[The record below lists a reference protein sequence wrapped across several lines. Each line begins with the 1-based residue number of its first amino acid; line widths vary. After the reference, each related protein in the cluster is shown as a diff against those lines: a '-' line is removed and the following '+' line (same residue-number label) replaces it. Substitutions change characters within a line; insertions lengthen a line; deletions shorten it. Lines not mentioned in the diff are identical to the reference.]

1 MMIRNISIAW
11 RASIGFSLVVVLTA
25 GLGIFTLSKLD
36 AMRESTRQ
44 ISDDWLPGV
53 MTLSQGAQNV
63 QRIRA
68 LTLRVMISRDPQTLE
83 QNYNKIELLR
93 AESRKQMEQY
103 EKTILADEDR
113 AMFERF
119 KTAAVAY
126 MALQAKVID
135 LSRKDQLDEARN
147 IINGEMNPRA
157 DALSKALA
165 DLIEFNNHGA
175 LGAASSSVDVFNSA
189 RSGII
194 EVLLVVALASCV
206 VAVGLIRSIVLP
218 LRQSVQLAETVATGN
233 LTTRI
238 AVVGTDEP
246 ARLMGALA
254 TMQSN
259 LRDTIMAISESS
271 NQLASAAEEL
281 SAVTEDASRG
291 LHQQNGEIEQAATA
305 INEMTSAAEDVARN
319 ASSTADATRASD
331 QTAQLGR
338 QQVLRTVDAIGELAS
353 GVTATAGEVEN
364 LAGRVRDIS
373 LVVDVIRTV
382 AEQTNLLALN
392 AAIEA
397 ARAGEAGRGFA
408 VVADEVRSLAH
419 RTQRSTQEIEQLVMA
434 IEQGTVQAV
443 NAMQG
448 SNTRAHDTLEVAQA
462 AGQAL
467 DQIANSFTQI
477 NERNLVIASAA
488 EQQAQVAREV
498 DGNLAN
504 IRELAT
510 QTAAGATQTSAASQ
524 ELSRL
529 AVSLNGLVSRF
540 VV

>member
-1 MMIRNISIAW
+1 M
-11 RASIGFSLVVVLTA
+11 
-25 GLGIFTLSKLD
+25 
-36 AMRESTRQ
+36 
-44 ISDDWLPGV
+44 
-53 MTLSQGAQNV
+53 QG
-63 QRIRA
+63 
-68 LTLRVMISRDPQTLE
+68 
-83 QNYNKIELLR
+83 
-93 AESRKQMEQY
+93 
-103 EKTILADEDR
+103 
-113 AMFERF
+113 
-119 KTAAVAY
+119 
-126 MALQAKVID
+126 
-135 LSRKDQLDEARN
+135 
-147 IINGEMNPRA
+147 
-157 DALSKALA
+157 
-165 DLIEFNNHGA
+165 
-175 LGAASSSVDVFNSA
+175 
-189 RSGII
+189 
-194 EVLLVVALASCV
+194 
-206 VAVGLIRSIVLP
+206 
-218 LRQSVQLAETVATGN
+218 
-233 LTTRI
+233 
-238 AVVGTDEP
+238 
-246 ARLMGALA
+246 
-254 TMQSN
+254 N
-259 LRDTIMAISESS
+259 LRDTIMAIAESS

-291 LHQQNGEIEQAATA
+291 LHQQNVEIEQAATA

-331 QTAQLGR
+331 LTAQQGR
-338 QQVLRTVDAIGELAS
+338 QQVLRTVDAIVELAS

-373 LVVDVIRTV
+373 QVVDVIRTV

-419 RTQRSTQEIEQLVMA
+419 RTQRSTQEIEQLVTA

-448 SNTRAHDTLEVAQA
+448 SNTRARDTLEVAQA

-467 DQIANSFTQI
+467 DQIASSFTQI

-504 IRELAT
+504 IRELAS
-510 QTAAGATQTSAASQ
+510 QTSAGATQTSAASQ

-529 AVSLNGLVSRF
+529 AVSLNGLVARF
-540 VV
+540 AV

>member
-1 MMIRNISIAW
+1 MLRNISIAW
-11 RASIGFSLVVVLTA
+11 RASIGFSLVAALTA
-25 GLGIFTLSKLD
+25 GLGIFALSKLD
-36 AMRESTRQ
+36 DMRESTRQ

-53 MTLSQGAQNV
+53 MALSHGAQNV

-68 LTLRVMISRDPQTLE
+68 LTLRVMISRDPQSLE
-83 QNYNKIELLR
+83 QNYSKMDALK
-93 AESRKQMEQY
+93 AETRNEMEQY
-103 EKTILADEDR
+103 EKTILVDEDR
-113 AMFERF
+113 ALYERF
-119 KTAAVAY
+119 KTAAAAY
-126 MALQAKVID
+126 MSLQAKVID

-147 IINGEMNPRA
+147 IINGEMNQRA
-157 DALSKALA
+157 DALSKTLA
-165 DLIEFNNHGA
+165 DLIEFNNRGA
-175 LGAASSSVDVFNSA
+175 NGAASNSVEVFKSA
-189 RSGII
+189 RGGVMG
-194 EVLLVVALASCV
+194 VLLVVALASCA

-218 LRQSVQLAETVATGN
+218 LRQSVRLAETVATGN
-233 LTTRI
+233 LTTHT
-238 AVVGTDEP
+238 VVIGNDEP
-246 ARLMGALA
+246 ARLMAALA
-254 TMQSN
+254 TMQGN
-259 LRDTIMAISESS
+259 LRDTITAIAESS

-319 ASSTADATRASD
+319 AISTADATRASD
-331 QTAQLGR
+331 LTAQQGR
-338 QQVLRTVDAIGELAS
+338 EQVLRTVDAIGELAS

-364 LAGRVRDIS
+364 LADRVRDIS
-373 LVVDVIRTV
+373 QVVDVIRTV

-419 RTQRSTQEIEQLVMA
+419 RTQRSTQEIEQLVTA

-448 SNTRAHDTLEVAQA
+448 SNTRARDTLEVAQA

-467 DQIANSFTQI
+467 DQITSSFTHI

-504 IRELAT
+504 IRELAS

>member
-1 MMIRNISIAW
+1 MLRNISIAS
-11 RASIGFSLVVVLTA
+11 RASIGFSLVVALTTL
-25 GLGIFTLSKLD
+25 LGVFALNKLEG
-36 AMRESTRQ
+36 MRESTRQ

-53 MTLSQGAQNV
+53 MILSHGAQNV

-68 LTLRVMISRDPQTLE
+68 LTLRIMISRDPMSLE
-83 QNYNKIELLR
+83 QNYRKIDALK
-93 AESRKQMEQY
+93 AETRDAMEQY
-103 EKTILADEDR
+103 EKTILVDEDR
-113 AMFERF
+113 AMFQRF
-119 KTAAVAY
+119 QAAEAAY
-126 MALQAKVID
+126 MSLQTKVID
-135 LSRKDQLDEARN
+135 LSRKDKLDEARD

-165 DLIEFNNHGA
+165 DLIELNNRGA
-175 LGAASSSVDVFNSA
+175 NGAAANSVEVFQSA
-189 RSGII
+189 RSGVIGA
-194 EVLLVVALASCV
+194 LVIVALASCV
-206 VAVGLIRSIVLP
+206 VAIGLIRSIVLP
-218 LRQSVQLAETVATGN
+218 LRQSVQVAETVATGN

-238 AVVGTDEP
+238 VVTGNDEP

-259 LRDTIMAISESS
+259 LRDTIMSIAESS

-281 SAVTEDASRG
+281 SAVTEDACRG

-305 INEMTSAAEDVARN
+305 VNEMTSAAEDVARN
-319 ASSTADATRASD
+319 ATSTADATRSSD
-331 QTAQLGR
+331 LTAQQGR
-338 QQVLRTVDAIGELAS
+338 QQVLRTVEAIAELAS

-364 LAGRVRDIS
+364 LAERVRDIS
-373 LVVDVIRTV
+373 QVVDVIRSV

-419 RTQRSTQEIEQLVMA
+419 RTQSSTQEIEQLVTA
-434 IEQGTVQAV
+434 IEGGTVLAV
-443 NAMQG
+443 NAMKG
-448 SNTRAHDTLEVAQA
+448 SNTRARDTLEVAHA

-467 DQIANSFTQI
+467 DQIASSFTQI

-498 DGNLAN
+498 DGNLTT
-504 IRELAT
+504 IRDLAA
-510 QTAAGATQTSAASQ
+510 QTAAGATQTTAASQ

-529 AVSLNGLVSRF
+529 AVSLNGLVSKF
-540 VV
+540 SV

>member
-1 MMIRNISIAW
+1 MLRNISIAS
-11 RASIGFSLVVVLTA
+11 RASIGFSLVVALTTL
-25 GLGIFTLSKLD
+25 LGVFALNKLEG
-36 AMRESTRQ
+36 MRESTRQ

-53 MTLSQGAQNV
+53 MILSHGAQNV

-68 LTLRVMISRDPQTLE
+68 LTLRIMISRDPMSLE
-83 QNYNKIELLR
+83 QNYRKIDALK
-93 AESRKQMEQY
+93 AETREAMEQY
-103 EKTILADEDR
+103 EKTILVDEDR
-113 AMFERF
+113 AMFQRF
-119 KTAAVAY
+119 QAAEAAY
-126 MALQAKVID
+126 MSLQTKVID
-135 LSRKDQLDEARN
+135 LSRKDKLDEARD

-165 DLIEFNNHGA
+165 DLIELNNRGA
-175 LGAASSSVDVFNSA
+175 NGAAANSVEVFQSA
-189 RSGII
+189 RSGVIGA
-194 EVLLVVALASCV
+194 LVIVALASCV
-206 VAVGLIRSIVLP
+206 VAIGLIRSIVLP
-218 LRQSVQLAETVATGN
+218 LRQSVQVAETVATGN

-238 AVVGTDEP
+238 VVTGNDEP

-254 TMQSN
+254 TMQNN
-259 LRDTIMAISESS
+259 LRDTIMSIAESS

-281 SAVTEDASRG
+281 SAVTEDACRG

-305 INEMTSAAEDVARN
+305 VNEMTSAAEDVARN
-319 ASSTADATRASD
+319 ATSTADATRSSD
-331 QTAQLGR
+331 LTAQQGR
-338 QQVLRTVDAIGELAS
+338 QQVLRTVEAIAELAS

-364 LAGRVRDIS
+364 LAERVRDIS
-373 LVVDVIRTV
+373 QVVDVIRSV

-419 RTQRSTQEIEQLVMA
+419 RTQSSTQEIEQLVTA
-434 IEQGTVQAV
+434 IEGGTVLAV
-443 NAMQG
+443 NAMKG
-448 SNTRAHDTLEVAQA
+448 SNTRARDTLDVAHA

-467 DQIANSFTQI
+467 DQIASSFTQI

-498 DGNLAN
+498 DGNLTT
-504 IRELAT
+504 IRDLAA
-510 QTAAGATQTSAASQ
+510 QTAAGATQTTAASQ

-529 AVSLNGLVSRF
+529 AVSLNGLVSKF
-540 VV
+540 SV

>member
-1 MMIRNISIAW
+1 MFRNISIAW
-11 RASIGFSLVVVLTA
+11 RASVGFSLVAVLTA
-25 GLGIFTLSKLD
+25 GLGIFALSKLD
-36 AMRESTRQ
+36 DMRESTRQ

-53 MTLSQGAQNV
+53 MSLSHGAQNV

-68 LTLRVMISRDPQTLE
+68 LTLRVMISRDPQSLE
-83 QNYNKIELLR
+83 QNYNKIDLLKVETQKEL
-93 AESRKQMEQY
+93 EQY
-103 EKTILADEDR
+103 EKTILINEDR
-113 AMFERF
+113 VLFERF
-119 KTAAVAY
+119 KTAAAAY
-126 MALQAKVID
+126 MSLQAKVID
-135 LSRKDQLDEARN
+135 LSRKDQLDEARHL
-147 IINGEMNPRA
+147 INGEMNPRA
-157 DALSKALA
+157 DELSKTLTE
-165 DLIEFNNHGA
+165 LIEFNNRGA
-175 LGAASSSVDVFNSA
+175 NGAAANSVEVFKSA
-189 RSGII
+189 RSGVIG
-194 EVLLVVALASCV
+194 VLLVVALASCI

-218 LRQSVQLAETVATGN
+218 LRQSVRLAETVATGN
-233 LTTRI
+233 LTTS
-238 AVVGTDEP
+238 AVVVGSDEP
-246 ARLMGALA
+246 ARLMGALV

-259 LRDTIMAISESS
+259 LRDTILAISESS

-281 SAVTEDASRG
+281 SAVTETASHG

-305 INEMTSAAEDVARN
+305 VNEMTSAAEDVARN
-319 ASSTADATRASD
+319 AQVTADATRASD
-331 QTAQLGR
+331 QTAQQGR
-338 QQVLRTVDAIGELAS
+338 QQVLRTVDAIAELAT
-353 GVTATAGEVEN
+353 GVTVTAGEVEN

-373 LVVDVIRTV
+373 QVVDVIRTV

-448 SNTRAHDTLEVAQA
+448 SNTRAHGTLEVAQA

-467 DQIANSFTQI
+467 DQIASSFAQI

-488 EQQAQVAREV
+488 QQQAQVAREV
-498 DGNLAN
+498 DGNLVN
-504 IRELAT
+504 IRELAS
-510 QTAAGATQTSAASQ
+510 QNAAGATQTSAASQ

-529 AVSLNGLVSRF
+529 AVSLNGLVSNF

>member
-1 MMIRNISIAW
+1 MLRNISIAS
-11 RASIGFSLVVVLTA
+11 RASIGFSLVVALTTL
-25 GLGIFTLSKLD
+25 LGVFALNKLEG
-36 AMRESTRQ
+36 MRESTRQ

-53 MTLSQGAQNV
+53 MILSHGAQNV

-68 LTLRVMISRDPQTLE
+68 LTLRIMISRDPMSLE
-83 QNYNKIELLR
+83 QNYRKIDALK
-93 AESRKQMEQY
+93 AETREAMEQY
-103 EKTILADEDR
+103 EKTILVDEDR
-113 AMFERF
+113 AMFQRF
-119 KTAAVAY
+119 QAAEAAY
-126 MALQAKVID
+126 MSLQTKVID
-135 LSRKDQLDEARN
+135 LSRKDKLDEARD

-165 DLIEFNNHGA
+165 DLIELNNRGA
-175 LGAASSSVDVFNSA
+175 NGAAANSVEVFQSA
-189 RSGII
+189 RSGVIGA
-194 EVLLVVALASCV
+194 LVIVALASCV
-206 VAVGLIRSIVLP
+206 VAIGLIRSIVLP
-218 LRQSVQLAETVATGN
+218 LRQSVQVAETVATGN

-238 AVVGTDEP
+238 VVTGNDEP

-259 LRDTIMAISESS
+259 LRDTIMSIAESS

-281 SAVTEDASRG
+281 SAVTEDACRG

-305 INEMTSAAEDVARN
+305 VNEMTSAAEDVARN
-319 ASSTADATRASD
+319 ATSTADATRSSD
-331 QTAQLGR
+331 LTAQQGR
-338 QQVLRTVDAIGELAS
+338 QQVLRTVEAIAELAS

-364 LAGRVRDIS
+364 LAERVRDIS
-373 LVVDVIRTV
+373 QVVDVIRSV

-419 RTQRSTQEIEQLVMA
+419 RTQSSTQEIEQLVTA
-434 IEQGTVQAV
+434 IEGGTVLAV
-443 NAMQG
+443 NAMKG
-448 SNTRAHDTLEVAQA
+448 SNTRARDTLDVAHA

-467 DQIANSFTQI
+467 DQIASSFTQI

-498 DGNLAN
+498 DGNLTT
-504 IRELAT
+504 IRDLAA
-510 QTAAGATQTSAASQ
+510 QTAAGATQTTAASQ

-529 AVSLNGLVSRF
+529 AVSLNGLVSKF
-540 VV
+540 SV

>member
-1 MMIRNISIAW
+1 MLRNISIAS
-11 RASIGFSLVVVLTA
+11 RASIGFSLVVALTTL
-25 GLGIFTLSKLD
+25 LGVFALNKLEG
-36 AMRESTRQ
+36 MRESTRQ

-53 MTLSQGAQNV
+53 MILSHGAQNV

-68 LTLRVMISRDPQTLE
+68 LTLRIMISRDPMSLE
-83 QNYNKIELLR
+83 QNYRKIDALK
-93 AESRKQMEQY
+93 AETRDAMGQY
-103 EKTILADEDR
+103 EKTILVDEDR
-113 AMFERF
+113 AMFQRF
-119 KTAAVAY
+119 QAAEAAY
-126 MALQAKVID
+126 MSLQTKVID
-135 LSRKDQLDEARN
+135 LSRKDKLDEARD

-165 DLIEFNNHGA
+165 DLIELNNRGA
-175 LGAASSSVDVFNSA
+175 NGAAANSVEVFQSA
-189 RSGII
+189 RSGVIGA
-194 EVLLVVALASCV
+194 LVIVALASCV
-206 VAVGLIRSIVLP
+206 VAIGLIRSIVLP
-218 LRQSVQLAETVATGN
+218 LRQSVQVAETVATGN

-238 AVVGTDEP
+238 VVTGNDEP

-259 LRDTIMAISESS
+259 LRDTIMSIAESS

-281 SAVTEDASRG
+281 SAVTEDACRG

-305 INEMTSAAEDVARN
+305 VNEMTSAAEDVARN
-319 ASSTADATRASD
+319 ATSTADATRSSD
-331 QTAQLGR
+331 LTAQQGR
-338 QQVLRTVDAIGELAS
+338 QQVLRTVEAIAELAS

-364 LAGRVRDIS
+364 LAERVRDIS
-373 LVVDVIRTV
+373 QVVDVIRSV

-419 RTQRSTQEIEQLVMA
+419 RTQSSTQEIEQLVTA
-434 IEQGTVQAV
+434 IEGGTVLAV
-443 NAMQG
+443 NAMKG
-448 SNTRAHDTLEVAQA
+448 SNTRARDTLEVAHA

-467 DQIANSFTQI
+467 DQIASSFTQI

-498 DGNLAN
+498 DGNLTT
-504 IRELAT
+504 IRDLAA
-510 QTAAGATQTSAASQ
+510 QTAAGATQTTAASQ

-529 AVSLNGLVSRF
+529 AVSLNGLVSKF
-540 VV
+540 SV